1 MSTLRFTLNVLATN
15 LASDIVDVIR
25 SSSLEELLG
34 ERGGRPGRAPGRPP
48 KSMSN
53 GVAKPSRTRK
63 SGRLPRRSTEE
74 IAAALNEIVGLVSK
88 HKDGLRAEE
97 IRVKLGMQ
105 AKEMPRL
112 LKEGLATKKLKS
124 RGQKRATTY
133 TAA

>member
-1 MSTLRFTLNVLATN
+1 MPTLHSILNALASN

-34 ERGGRPGRAPGRPP
+34 NRGPGRPP

-53 GVAKPSRTRK
+53 GVAKPSRTTR
-63 SGRLPRRSTEE
+63 SGRLPRRSAEE

-105 AKEMPRL
+105 AKELPRL
-112 LKEGLATKKLKS
+112 LKEGLATKKLKAK
-124 RGQKRATTY
+124 GQKRATTY

>member
-1 MSTLRFTLNVLATN
+1 MPTLRSTLNALATN
-15 LASDIVDVIR
+15 LASDILDVIR

-34 ERGGRPGRAPGRPP
+34 ERGGRPGRAP

-53 GVAKPSRTRK
+53 GVAKPSRTTS
-63 SGRLPRRSTEE
+63 SGRLPRRSAEE
-74 IAAALNEIVGLVSK
+74 IATALDEIVALVSK
-88 HKDGLRAEE
+88 HNDGLRAEE

-112 LKEGLATKKLKS
+112 LKEGLATKVLKAK
-124 RGQKRATTY
+124 GQKRATTY